1 MTLQA
6 KAPWGDPELTRRK
19 ANQARRCGG
28 DRGCAGHGFGEWI
41 INKGVTPP
49 SPPLSVLAPPASL
62 SSISGRRR
70 DHSLWLPVSKLQGS
84 LIVLCPVCL
93 PGLSIP
99 QPHS

>member
-49 SPPLSVLAPPASL
+49 PHPSPFWHRLLRCPAFLAGA
-62 SSISGRRR
+62 GTT
-70 DHSLWLPVSKLQGS
+70 HYGS
-84 LIVLCPVCL
+84 QFPSCKVA
-93 PGLSIP
+93 
-99 QPHS
+99 